1 MSKPDYMQ
9 VINEIATEM
18 IHAGRID
25 DAQKFRD
32 KCAESKAV
40 QEYQNEHSVRLIA
53 NRYFGI
59 KPKMQKLPGTPAK
72 FRY

>member
-9 VINEIATEM
+9 AVEEIATEM
-18 IHAGRID
+18 VSVGRID

-32 KCAESKAV
+32 KCAKCK
-40 QEYQNEHSVRLIA
+40 YQTEHSVRLIA